1 MASSQSEL
9 GIAVVGTGFGQ
20 KIHIPGLQAH
30 HRTQVVAVYHR
41 DLDRAKAIA
50 ATHEIPHACDRVED
64 IVFLPEVD
72 GVSLATPP
80 FLHAAMAETVLQ
92 AGKHLLLEKPTALSV
107 AEAEQIQDLAQAQG
121 CIAVMDFEFRFIP
134 AWQRLAEL
142 LAEDYVGRKRLINI
156 DWLGASRANPQRAWS
171 WYAQK
176 SKGGGTLGSIGS
188 HTFDYIDWLFGPVAR
203 LCARLSTTI
212 SERPDPTSGALKPVD
227 SDDTCNI
234 LIELADGTPCQVNL
248 SAVTDGGRG
257 HWVEIYGDRGTLI
270 LGNPNQK
277 DYIHGFELH
286 GAKTGTPLEALAIP
300 DRLAF
305 PTTYKD
311 GRLAPFIRVVNHWVD
326 CIDHGTIAA
335 PSIKSGVRSQRLM
348 DLTHQ
353 SHQTGAWVTVDG

>member
-1 MASSQSEL
+1 MGTSQSEL

-41 DLDRAKAIA
+41 DLDKAQGIAK
-50 ATHEIPHACDRVED
+50 THQILHACDRVED
-64 IVFLPEVD
+64 LVALPEVK

-80 FLHAAMAETVLQ
+80 FLHGAMADTILQ
-92 AGKHLLLEKPTALSV
+92 AGKHLLLEKPTALSE
-107 AEAEQIQDLAQAQG
+107 AEAQQIQDLAKAKG

-142 LAEDYVGRKRLINI
+142 LAEDYVGRKRFINI

-188 HTFDYIDWLFGPVAR
+188 HAFDYIDWLFGPVAS

-212 SERPDPTSGALKPVD
+212 SQRPDPTTGELKPVD

-234 LIELADGTPCQVNL
+234 SLELTDGTPCQLNL
-248 SAVTDGGRG
+248 SAVTHGGRG
-257 HWVEIYGDRGTLI
+257 HWVEIYGDRGTLV
-270 LGNPNQK
+270 LGNGNQK
-277 DYIHGFELH
+277 DYIHGLQ
-286 GAKTGTPLEALAIP
+286 AVW
-300 DRLAF
+300 R
-305 PTTYKD
+305 
-311 GRLAPFIRVVNHWVD
+311 
-326 CIDHGTIAA
+326 
-335 PSIKSGVRSQRLM
+335 
-348 DLTHQ
+348 
-353 SHQTGAWVTVDG
+353 